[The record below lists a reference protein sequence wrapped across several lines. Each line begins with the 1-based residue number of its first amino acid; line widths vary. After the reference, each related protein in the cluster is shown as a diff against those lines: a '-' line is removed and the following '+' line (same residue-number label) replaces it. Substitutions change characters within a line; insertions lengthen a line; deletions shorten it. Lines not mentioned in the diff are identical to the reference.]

1 MKQNIFIFSIVAALF
16 AASCTKIE
24 VAQPQGRVIAT
35 VEVAAEASEFP
46 VSVKTVGVWSASSQ
60 ADWLHVDSDLKKDN
74 CAIAVAYDSN
84 ESTESRRNFC
94 RMGHVVIS
102 TYDGFTTDT
111 IVVKQR
117 GLIPFLSLQDT
128 EMPGADNEYKV
139 PFNTNLSAAQLPS
152 MTFSADADWV
162 HSVEFGTDGASLL
175 VKAGVNDG
183 APRTAQISASFK
195 DAWGDVHTTTC
206 TLTQLQSDNES
217 GDYE

>member
-1 MKQNIFIFSIVAALF
+1 M
-16 AASCTKIE
+16 
-24 VAQPQGRVIAT
+24 
-35 VEVAAEASEFP
+35 
-46 VSVKTVGVWSASSQ
+46 
-60 ADWLHVDSDLKKDN
+60 
-74 CAIAVAYDSN
+74 
-84 ESTESRRNFC
+84 
-94 RMGHVVIS
+94 VIS
-102 TYDGFTTDT
+102 TYDGFTTAT